1 MAEQW
6 EGMLEG
12 AAQELKGHLTLDRVT
27 ANRGGDEITVYFSAD
42 VLVEERPFLS
52 MQRALRRNFA
62 PMRVKLIIRSP
73 ELGQDFL
80 ADPQKYAPFIMR
92 CVKRHHPSG
101 APFLGEA
108 TLECKGDVLTVLVPQ
123 DIAPKFLTQSGV
135 GEYIEQLIENVFV
148 TKVHVAFQAVKL
160 REEQLEEIRRRR
172 KVEDEQAVAEMVK
185 EQKEQVATQ
194 EAKAVKEK
202 PKAVFGRPITA
213 EPLPISE
220 LTEEASKLT
229 ICGEVLTVE
238 TRELRGGEMQLLSFA
253 LTDYTNTIKCKTFL
267 RYKPRRGRYRQCTGG
282 RRPSADGRGKE
293 GR

>member
-27 ANRGGDEITVYFSAD
+27 ANRSGDEITVYFSAD

-172 KVEDEQAVAEMVK
+172 KVEDEQAVAEMGK
-185 EQKEQVATQ
+185 EQKEQVATL
-194 EAKAVKEK
+194 EA
-202 PKAVFGRPITA
+202 
-213 EPLPISE
+213 
-220 LTEEASKLT
+220 
-229 ICGEVLTVE
+229 
-238 TRELRGGEMQLLSFA
+238 
-253 LTDYTNTIKCKTFL
+253 
-267 RYKPRRGRYRQCTGG
+267 
-282 RRPSADGRGKE
+282 
-293 GR
+293 